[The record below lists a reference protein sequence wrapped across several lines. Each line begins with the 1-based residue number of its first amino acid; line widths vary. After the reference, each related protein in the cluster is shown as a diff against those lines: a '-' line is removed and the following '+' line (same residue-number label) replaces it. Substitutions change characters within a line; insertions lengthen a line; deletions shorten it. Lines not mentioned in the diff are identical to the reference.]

1 MDATHG
7 APVLM
12 GKDRAIN
19 QPGGVSFFTLTLI
32 NPACTEGVSP
42 FHGGKPPP
50 GCTSEGAHAPQG
62 GQPPLS
68 PMGGKP
74 VGLMRGEVDPAVT
87 PLCLL
92 VEEMGRGGAVP
103 KGDVSLRYL
112 SDARNLPSTPH
123 VTTGG
128 GR

>member
-19 QPGGVSFFTLTLI
+19 QPGGVGFFSPAPI

-50 GCTSEGAHAPQG
+50 GCTSEGAHALQG

-68 PMGGKP
+68 SMGEKP
-74 VGLMRGEVDPAVT
+74 VVLMRGEVDPAVT
-87 PLCLL
+87 
-92 VEEMGRGGAVP
+92 
-103 KGDVSLRYL
+103 
-112 SDARNLPSTPH
+112 
-123 VTTGG
+123 
-128 GR
+128 